1 MNETP
6 HEGMSTPALEARIK
20 ETIEDIP
27 DFPEEGILFRD
38 ITPVLH
44 DNELFREVTN
54 HLTERYDGE
63 GIDHI
68 AAIESRGFIF
78 GSALAHDLGVS
89 MSLVRK
95 PGKLPRDHYRVEYE
109 LEYGTD
115 ALELHK
121 DATAPDSDVLI
132 VDDLLATGGTCK
144 AAIEL
149 IEKCGANV
157 VECAFLIELA
167 ALGGR
172 ERFADYD
179 VYSLAIYDES

>member
-1 MNETP
+1 MNDVADKTKKAR
-6 HEGMSTPALEARIK
+6 ALESRIK
-20 ETIEDIP
+20 ETIRDIP

-38 ITPVLH
+38 ITTVLH

-54 HLTERYDGE
+54 HLTERYRGQE
-63 GIDHI
+63 IDHI

-78 GSALAHDLGVS
+78 GAALAHDLGAS

-95 PGKLPRDHYRVEYE
+95 PGKLPREHYRVEYE

-121 DATAPDSDVLI
+121 DATAPGSNVVI
-132 VDDLLATGGTCK
+132 VDDLLATGGTCA

-149 IEKCGANV
+149 VEKCGANV
-157 VECAFLIELA
+157 VESAFLIELSD
-167 ALGGR
+167 LNGR
-172 ERFADYD
+172 ARFPDHD
-179 VYSLAIYDES
+179 VYSLAIY